1 MWHDFTFRIGG
12 VEATDITDAAHPL
25 VHLLFSVCHQVK
37 DPVDSLDVKDEAVL
51 QVLLVE
57 GETGVHLLA
66 QVQIDHADGLLG
78 MVILVILQHIWVSCQ
93 PPTAQNKPSLL
104 PCLKGER
111 RTFQLR
117 CMYMTGWRRS
127 H

>member
-1 MWHDFTFRIGG
+1 MDLFSNQISSSKVLNSYEIKQCEIVIIKLLSVCMHVTQFTSRIGG

-57 GETGVHLLA
+57 CETGVHLLA

-78 MVILVILQHIWVSCQ
+78 MVILVIL
-93 PPTAQNKPSLL
+93 
-104 PCLKGER
+104 
-111 RTFQLR
+111 
-117 CMYMTGWRRS
+117 
-127 H
+127 

>member
-1 MWHDFTFRIGG
+1 MKPFKIIIIKFLGVCLHVTRFTSRIGG

-51 QVLLVE
+51 QVLFVE
-57 GETGVHLLA
+57 CETGVHLLT

-78 MVILVILQHIWVSCQ
+78 MVILVILQHIWVS
-93 PPTAQNKPSLL
+93 
-104 PCLKGER
+104 
-111 RTFQLR
+111 
-117 CMYMTGWRRS
+117 
-127 H
+127 